1 MCVIV
6 VSCGGANESGT
17 DAAGTSVDAQGCGE
31 EILEKG
37 FEAITR
43 LGGELWTVV

>member
-1 MCVIV
+1 MA

-31 EILEKG
+31 EIEKG
-37 FEAITR
+37 FEAIPP
-43 LGGELWTVV
+43 GGRVLCLWTMV